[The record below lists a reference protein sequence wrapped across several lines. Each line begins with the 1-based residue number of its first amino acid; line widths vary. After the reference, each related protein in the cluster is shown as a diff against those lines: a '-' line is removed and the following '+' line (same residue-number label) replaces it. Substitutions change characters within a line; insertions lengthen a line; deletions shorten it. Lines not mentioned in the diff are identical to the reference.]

1 MPSAEMLRADARR
14 LIAMARNHADP
25 QLQRE
30 LAAQALELSEIAEAI
45 ERTVEDREIIE
56 ANIIRYRSLL
66 TGETSHET
74 RKIVEGLLA
83 EAEKILAF
91 LTRKD
96 TVPESPAEKRSSW
109 K

>member
-56 ANIIRYRSLL
+56 ANIIRY
-66 TGETSHET
+66 GETSHET
-74 RKIVEGLLA
+74 QKIVEGLLA

-96 TVPESPAEKRSSW
+96 TVPESPAEKRSSR